1 MAFLESSLSVDGRNS
16 GAGVNIPGRME
27 RLPLTGYQ
35 NKIFAVIATAWLA
48 DQVDVAL
55 LTFLL
60 GAIINTFHL
69 TTIQVGFLASMTYL
83 GQLIG
88 NIVFGTLSD
97 LWGRQKTFQI
107 TMIVWGIASFLAAI
121 SWNVWALMLFR
132 VLIGAGV
139 GGEAPVAQAMVSE
152 FVPACVRGKYIAWM
166 EGMWAVGFVC
176 SGALSFFLLRYAN
189 WRWVF
194 VCVGLL
200 ALVVFIVRRHLP
212 ESPRWLYDKGRFKEA
227 DGIMVGI
234 EKEVEKR
241 YGSSLPEPQQVETEV
256 HQKVL
261 PAAVL
266 FQGFYIKRTIMA
278 FGLWFF
284 ALMGFFGIT
293 SWVAVLLNQAGMSIV
308 KSVGFVTLITIG
320 GIPGF
325 LVAAALM
332 EKIGRKATTALF
344 LVMSAALA
352 YFYGHATADTTLLF
366 IAGFGM
372 NFFTFG
378 MWCCL
383 YAYTPELFP
392 TRARSTGAGFASA
405 FGRIGAITGPIV
417 VGYIVGT
424 IGHAGVFSLGAIS
437 FVIAA
442 LMVLIL
448 GPETKGEVL
457 EKICV

>member
-1 MAFLESSLSVDGRNS
+1 MAVLESSLPVGSRKN
-16 GAGVNIPGRME
+16 AAAINIAGRME

-35 NKIFAVIATAWLA
+35 NKLFAVIATAWLA

-60 GAIINTFHL
+60 GAIIKTFHL
-69 TTIQVGFLASMTYL
+69 NTVEVGFLASMTYL

-88 NIVFGTLSD
+88 NVIFGTLSD
-97 LWGRQKTFQI
+97 LWGRHKTFQI

-121 SWNVWALMLFR
+121 SWNVWALMVFR

-176 SGALSFFLLRYAN
+176 SGALSFFLLQYAN

-212 ESPRWLYDKGRFKEA
+212 ESPRWLYDRGRFEEA
-227 DGIMVGI
+227 DRVMTGI

-241 YGSSLPEPQQVETEV
+241 YGSPLPEPQQVETEA

-284 ALMGFFGIT
+284 ALMGFFGLT

-308 KSVGFVTLITIG
+308 KSVGFVTLITVG

-325 LVAAALM
+325 LAAAALL
-332 EKIGRKATTALF
+332 EKIGRKATTAVF

-352 YFYGHATADTTLLF
+352 YVYGHATANMTTLFL
-366 IAGFGM
+366 AGFGM

-392 TRARSTGAGFASA
+392 TRARSSGAGFASA

-417 VGYIVGT
+417 VGYIVSAV
-424 IGHAGVFSLGAIS
+424 GHAGVFSLGAVS
-437 FVIAA
+437 FVVAA
-442 LMVLIL
+442 LLVLIL